1 MTPTR
6 PWPVHTVRMTAHRL
20 GRPPAGDSAAT
31 RQRILVGAREAFS
44 ELGYGA
50 TTNKQVAV
58 AAGITTGA
66 LYHYFGS
73 KLDLYVAVHEDVQQI
88 VYARFTSAIEPAD
101 TFGGKIDALFDA
113 AHDLNASDPTLARF
127 LGSVRI
133 DRRRY
138 PEIAEA
144 FRPFRERIDRFY
156 DDIVDL
162 GVQTGEIDLA
172 DRERVLAMLQTVLT
186 GLTDAVSHDIR
197 LHRLAV
203 EGLKMLIGGK
213 LVRPPA

>member
-1 MTPTR
+1 
-6 PWPVHTVRMTAHRL
+6 
-20 GRPPAGDSAAT
+20 
-31 RQRILVGAREAFS
+31 
-44 ELGYGA
+44 
-50 TTNKQVAV
+50 
-58 AAGITTGA
+58 
-66 LYHYFGS
+66 
-73 KLDLYVAVHEDVQQI
+73 
-88 VYARFTSAIEPAD
+88 
-101 TFGGKIDALFDA
+101 
-113 AHDLNASDPTLARF
+113 
-127 LGSVRI
+127 VRI